1 MAIFATIMPFYSAQ
15 LSYIHRSIS
24 HGYIGSSLGD
34 LFRISLDLSCAI
46 LSNLLGSVRLL
57 WWGLCSSWACA
68 VALVGHSLGMAT
80 RDCGLLV
87 RFGLVELFLVTT
99 FAEASGVVGSVFVHA
114 QGRLGLVATFLVA
127 EVAHEFSP
135 VSVLMVLAHIHR
147 IEGILDVLV

>member
-1 MAIFATIMPFYSAQ
+1 
-15 LSYIHRSIS
+15 
-24 HGYIGSSLGD
+24 
-34 LFRISLDLSCAI
+34 
-46 LSNLLGSVRLL
+46 
-57 WWGLCSSWACA
+57 
-68 VALVGHSLGMAT
+68 MAT

-127 EVAHEFSP
+127 EVAHEFSA